1 MNAPI
6 RVLVVDDSAVVRQ
19 VVSEIL
25 SAAPGIEVVG
35 TASDP
40 LFAMA
45 KMRRDWPDVITLDV
59 EMPRMDGISFLRQ
72 LMAERPTPVIVCST
86 LTSRGAE
93 TTMQALAA
101 GAVSII
107 AKPTLG
113 LKGFLTDSAQELVA
127 AVRAAAR
134 ANLRALRAGAGVGG
148 GGPGVGGRAGSGAEI
163 GSATGPGGAGVAA
176 APGVGVAAARGAA
189 GAGPAGSGA
198 RGGSNGAPGGALA
211 RPAAATAI
219 VPAAAAAP
227 ARAEAMAETTD
238 RIIALGTSTGGT
250 QALEAVLRGLPRTV
264 PGIVVVQH
272 MPEKFTAMFAQRLD
286 QVCALEVL
294 EARDGQRV
302 LPGRVLIAP
311 GGRHM
316 TVRRS
321 GAQYLVEVR
330 DGPPVNRHRPS
341 VDVLFRSVARCAG
354 RNALGVIMTGMGD
367 DGARGLR
374 EMFDAGAQT
383 IAQDEASSVVFGMPK
398 EAIRLGAAT
407 RILALQAIGPAIE
420 QYTRA
425 S

>member
-19 VVSEIL
+19 VMSEIL

-40 LFAMA
+40 IFAMA

-113 LKGFLTDSAQELVA
+113 LKGFLNDSAQELVA

-134 ANLRALRAGAGVGG
+134 ANLRALRAGAGA
-148 GGPGVGGRAGSGAEI
+148 GGPRASARMASGSGA
-163 GSATGPGGAGVAA
+163 ATGA
-176 APGVGVAAARGAA
+176 
-189 GAGPAGSGA
+189 
-198 RGGSNGAPGGALA
+198 ALA
-211 RPAAATAI
+211 RLGAATGTTPAAAS
-219 VPAAAAAP
+219 P

-294 EARDGQRV
+294 EAQDGQRV
-302 LPGRVLIAP
+302 IPGRVLIAP

-316 TVRRS
+316 TLRRS

-398 EAIRLGAAT
+398 EAIRLGAAS
-407 RILALQAIGPAIE
+407 RILALQSIGPALE
-420 QYTRA
+420 QYARGA
-425 S
+425 

>member
-19 VVSEIL
+19 VMSEIL

-198 RGGSNGAPGGALA
+198 RGGSNGAPGG
-211 RPAAATAI
+211 
-219 VPAAAAAP
+219 
-227 ARAEAMAETTD
+227 
-238 RIIALGTSTGGT
+238 
-250 QALEAVLRGLPRTV
+250 
-264 PGIVVVQH
+264 
-272 MPEKFTAMFAQRLD
+272 K
-286 QVCALEVL
+286 
-294 EARDGQRV
+294 
-302 LPGRVLIAP
+302 
-311 GGRHM
+311 
-316 TVRRS
+316 
-321 GAQYLVEVR
+321 
-330 DGPPVNRHRPS
+330 
-341 VDVLFRSVARCAG
+341 
-354 RNALGVIMTGMGD
+354 
-367 DGARGLR
+367 
-374 EMFDAGAQT
+374 
-383 IAQDEASSVVFGMPK
+383 
-398 EAIRLGAAT
+398 
-407 RILALQAIGPAIE
+407 
-420 QYTRA
+420 
-425 S
+425 

>member
-19 VVSEIL
+19 VMSEIL

-148 GGPGVGGRAGSGAEI
+148 
-163 GSATGPGGAGVAA
+163 
-176 APGVGVAAARGAA
+176 
-189 GAGPAGSGA
+189 
-198 RGGSNGAPGGALA
+198 
-211 RPAAATAI
+211 
-219 VPAAAAAP
+219 
-227 ARAEAMAETTD
+227 D
-238 RIIALGTSTGGT
+238 R
-250 QALEAVLRGLPRTV
+250 
-264 PGIVVVQH
+264 
-272 MPEKFTAMFAQRLD
+272 K
-286 QVCALEVL
+286 
-294 EARDGQRV
+294 
-302 LPGRVLIAP
+302 
-311 GGRHM
+311 
-316 TVRRS
+316 
-321 GAQYLVEVR
+321 
-330 DGPPVNRHRPS
+330 
-341 VDVLFRSVARCAG
+341 
-354 RNALGVIMTGMGD
+354 
-367 DGARGLR
+367 
-374 EMFDAGAQT
+374 
-383 IAQDEASSVVFGMPK
+383 SVV
-398 EAIRLGAAT
+398 
-407 RILALQAIGPAIE
+407 
-420 QYTRA
+420 
-425 S
+425 